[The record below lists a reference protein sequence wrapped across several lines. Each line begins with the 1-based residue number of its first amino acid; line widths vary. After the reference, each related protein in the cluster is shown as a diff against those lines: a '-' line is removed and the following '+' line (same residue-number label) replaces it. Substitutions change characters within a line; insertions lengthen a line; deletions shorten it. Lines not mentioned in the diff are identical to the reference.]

1 MALPFTYKLPRRIC
15 LALIILDWIQL
26 LFFLFFFFV
35 LFLLLFLPANVAIR
49 IIVWRPKKKCHL
61 RCSER
66 GGGGDLTWH
75 IDTDTNMHSHP
86 HAHTFRTWR
95 HTHAP
100 HTHTILPW
108 CRHLHPQ
115 RGNQPPDSRQDGPLS
130 SRVET
135 TDRLGPRSSRAAHQP
150 ACVCHHLSSL
160 TRLPKQ
166 TIRILEIFPQ
176 NSPYHMTIN
185 MNSISLFKL
194 ASPTVCSRPWRKS
207 QESGGSPIKQMRNLK
222 LNNTCPDKTS
232 FTLMWHDTLLCIGL
246 HLPLTTFAKK
256 MGRWCCHI
264 LKQMQKRMDI

>member
-100 HTHTILPW
+100 HTHTILPGAGTYTPRGAINLQTPDKMVRFPLGW
-108 CRHLHPQ
+108 RQQTDLVHAAAEQPTSLH
-115 RGNQPPDSRQDGPLS
+115 
-130 SRVET
+130 
-135 TDRLGPRSSRAAHQP
+135 AFA
-150 ACVCHHLSSL
+150 
-160 TRLPKQ
+160 
-166 TIRILEIFPQ
+166 I
-176 NSPYHMTIN
+176 
-185 MNSISLFKL
+185 
-194 ASPTVCSRPWRKS
+194 
-207 QESGGSPIKQMRNLK
+207 
-222 LNNTCPDKTS
+222 TCPVWLVS
-232 FTLMWHDTLLCIGL
+232 QN
-246 HLPLTTFAKK
+246 
-256 MGRWCCHI
+256 
-264 LKQMQKRMDI
+264 KQSEF

>member
-1 MALPFTYKLPRRIC
+1 MFWERR
-15 LALIILDWIQL
+15 
-26 LFFLFFFFV
+26 
-35 LFLLLFLPANVAIR
+35 R
-49 IIVWRPKKKCHL
+49 WRP
-61 RCSER
+61 
-66 GGGGDLTWH
+66 DLTH
-75 IDTDTNMHSHP
+75 RHGHKHAFSPSRSHFPNMKTHSRSP
-86 HAHTFRTWR
+86 Y
-95 HTHAP
+95 THY
-100 HTHTILPW
+100 TPW

-135 TDRLGPRSSRAAHQP
+135 TDRPGPRSSRAAHQP

-176 NSPYHMTIN
+176 NSLYHMTIN